1 MWQFVPHF
9 YLDMTTSMRA
19 LGDAAPAGSFLD
31 VMSMVDDE
39 DEDYWL
45 YPIIF

>member
-1 MWQFVPHF
+1 MAICATLLFGYDDVHE
-9 YLDMTTSMRA
+9 RA

-31 VMSMVDDE
+31 VMNMVD